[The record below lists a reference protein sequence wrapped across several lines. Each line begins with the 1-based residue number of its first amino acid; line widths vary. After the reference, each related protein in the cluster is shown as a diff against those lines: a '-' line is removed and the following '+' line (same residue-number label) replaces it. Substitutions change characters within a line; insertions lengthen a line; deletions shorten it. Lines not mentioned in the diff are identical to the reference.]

1 MTAINEKDYL
11 ISSTEYG
18 RSFWNAMR
26 TGRYAQDSLQDGVD
40 AATGGFALPTV
51 SGEKLA
57 EAIQR
62 ESVLRSFATVVKAYG
77 GSSRI
82 FARDCSDLAA
92 WVPENGS
99 IPVYDGIGDFTR
111 YPVDSH
117 KLAVFVKL
125 DEDFV
130 HDASFDI
137 ESYLTDRLGKNF
149 AKAEDAAFINGTGT
163 DMPTGI
169 LSDTAGAE
177 IGVTTSAITFDDM
190 LRLYFSLDKEYRRN
204 AVWLMNDE
212 AALSLRLLK
221 DSAGYPLWNHT
232 NDTILG
238 KPVIICNDM
247 PSVQEGAKPVVFGD
261 FRYYWIVERGPV
273 SVQTLKEKFIMQGQL
288 GYLAAEFLDA
298 KLIRR
303 EAVRALM
310 MNGTEQNG

>member
-1 MTAINEKDYL
+1 M
-11 ISSTEYG
+11 
-18 RSFWNAMR
+18 
-26 TGRYAQDSLQDGVD
+26 
-40 AATGGFALPTV
+40 
-51 SGEKLA
+51 
-57 EAIQR
+57 
-62 ESVLRSFATVVKAYG
+62 
-77 GSSRI
+77 
-82 FARDCSDLAA
+82 
-92 WVPENGS
+92 
-99 IPVYDGIGDFTR
+99 
-111 YPVDSH
+111 DSH

-177 IGVTTSAITFDDM
+177 IGVTTSAVTFDDM